1 MTVVTTVTTVIMDI
15 MLAKPRTIRAG
26 TVLYVAMV
34 MAMVTA
40 LLKPM
45 VKIIH
50 VAMVL
55 RGVMDTVMGIRAS
68 L

>member
-1 MTVVTTVTTVIMDI
+1 MVTTVTTVIMDI
-15 MLAKPRTIRAG
+15 MLAKPRTIHAG
-26 TVLYVAMV
+26 TVLHVAMV
-34 MAMVTA
+34 MVMVTA